1 MATGKANLL
10 YHGGETYFRE
20 GLVQMHTIK
29 NGVCMNIHRN

>member
-1 MATGKANLL
+1 MATGKANPLPWW
-10 YHGGETYFRE
+10 GNFRG